1 MSTTRLSSNVKHSTR
16 PRRSLGAACRAIARG
31 QTPIAVARRLLA
43 EARNWTGASHGLVKL
58 EALAG
63 REIEASA
70 APEITWPA
78 GAHWKHLSTPKP
90 LAPIDPNVLEE
101 TEISFG
107 LSCAGQGQTNGS
119 HPTIVSAA
127 LEASGRRIGVVA
139 VERATGQAP
148 DEAMMEALEVLEVL
162 AASGAQ
168 AIAFRRLGQ
177 RLEAEKRVRAT
188 AEETLRETHNAMIK
202 HQQVGRMG
210 DFRYNTRTGESFG
223 SLECYKLFGF
233 DPTLA
238 EIDFGEWTSKIV
250 PEDRQRIIDTLADC
264 ASRGAPIKFQYRI
277 ELDGEIKYIE
287 CEGALDADHVGDPTY
302 YGVLTDVTDRR
313 RYEERLNA
321 ARQELATALRLASL
335 GELAA
340 SIIHEVSQPITAM
353 RIWAASSLRWLDVPG
368 GDNEVREALKRVS
381 EETVRAASVIGGLR
395 ALARSAVTQLA
406 EIDVIEAVR
415 DALTLVQGRA
425 ERERVAVFASFDH
438 ASIRVRA
445 DRVQIQQVVV
455 NLANNAL
462 DAMSQNGEHVRQLHI
477 SCFKPEAAYFG
488 MSFADTGPGFAV
500 DNPQQLFAP
509 LYSTK
514 AEGMG
519 LGLAICRKIL
529 LAHRGEISAR
539 ANEPRGA
546 IFEFKIPLMDES
558 SLRTHG
564 SAAGGKGEPTDEP
577 LAARGAS
584 SPVGLSAWLMPSDDH
599 SPST

>member
-1 MSTTRLSSNVKHSTR
+1 V
-16 PRRSLGAACRAIARG
+16 
-31 QTPIAVARRLLA
+31 IAVARRLLA
-43 EARNWTGASHGLVKL
+43 EAREWTGASHGLVRI
-58 EALAG
+58 EALTG
-63 REIEASA
+63 TEIETSV

-90 LAPIDPNVLEE
+90 LVPIDPNLLEE

-107 LSCAGQGQTNGS
+107 PSSAGLGQAHGS
-119 HPTIVSAA
+119 DPAIVSAA
-127 LEASGRRIGVVA
+127 LEVWGRRIGIVA
-139 VERATGQAP
+139 VELATGQAA
-148 DEAMMEALEVLEVL
+148 DKTMTEALEVL

-168 AIAFRRLGQ
+168 AIAYRRLGQ
-177 RLEAEKRVRAT
+177 RLEAEQRVRAM

-210 DFRYNTRTGESFG
+210 DFRYNTLTRESFG
-223 SLECYKLFGF
+223 SLQCYKLFGF

-250 PEDRQRIIDTLADC
+250 PQDRQRIMDTLADC
-264 ASRGAPIKFQYRI
+264 VSRGAPLKFEYRI
-277 ELDGEIKYIE
+277 ELDGETRYIE

-313 RYEERLNA
+313 RNEERLNS
-321 ARQELATALRLASL
+321 ARQELATASRLASL

-340 SIIHEVSQPITAM
+340 SIIHEVSQPITAI
-353 RIWAASSLRWLDVPG
+353 RIWIASSLRWLDVPG
-368 GDNEVREALKRVS
+368 GDQEVREGLRRVS
-381 EETVRAASVIGGLR
+381 EEIVRAASVVGGLR

-406 EIDVIEAVR
+406 EIDIIEAVHE
-415 DALTLVQGRA
+415 ALTLVQGRA
-425 ERERVAVFASFDH
+425 ERERVSVFASFDH
-438 ASIRVRA
+438 GSIRVRA

-462 DAMSQNGEHVRQLHI
+462 DAMSQNGEHARQLHI
-477 SCFKPEAAYFG
+477 SCFKQDAAYFC
-488 MSFADTGPGFAV
+488 MSFADTGSGFV
-500 DNPQQLFAP
+500 IDNPQQLFAP

-519 LGLAICRKIL
+519 LGLSICHKIL

-546 IFEFKIPLMDES
+546 IFEFKIPLLDES
-558 SLRTHG
+558 SSRARDT
-564 SAAGGKGEPTDEP
+564 AAGGKGGSTDEP
-577 LAARGAS
+577 SAARGAS
-584 SPVGLSAWLMPSDDH
+584 APSSFTAWLTPSDDH
-599 SPST
+599 STST

>member
-1 MSTTRLSSNVKHSTR
+1 V
-16 PRRSLGAACRAIARG
+16 
-31 QTPIAVARRLLA
+31 IAVAHRLLA
-43 EARNWTGASHGLVKL
+43 EAREWTGASHGLVRI
-58 EALAG
+58 EALTG
-63 REIEASA
+63 TEIETSV

-90 LAPIDPNVLEE
+90 LVPIDANLLEE

-107 LSCAGQGQTNGS
+107 LSSAGQGQAHGS
-119 HPTIVSAA
+119 DPAIVSAA
-127 LEASGRRIGVVA
+127 LEVWGRRIGIVA
-139 VERATGQAP
+139 VELATGQAA
-148 DEAMMEALEVLEVL
+148 DKTMTEALEVL

-168 AIAFRRLGQ
+168 AIAYRRLGQ
-177 RLEAEKRVRAT
+177 RLEAEQRVRAM

-210 DFRYNTRTGESFG
+210 DFRYNTLTRESFG
-223 SLECYKLFGF
+223 SLQCYKLFGF

-250 PEDRQRIIDTLADC
+250 PQDRQRIIDTLADC
-264 ASRGAPIKFQYRI
+264 VSRGAPLKFEYRI

-321 ARQELATALRLASL
+321 ARQELASALRLASL

-340 SIIHEVSQPITAM
+340 SIIHEVSQPITAI
-353 RIWAASSLRWLDVPG
+353 RIWVASSLRWLDVPG
-368 GDNEVREALKRVS
+368 GDPEVREGLKRVS
-381 EETVRAASVIGGLR
+381 EEIVRAASVIGGLR

-406 EIDVIEAVR
+406 EVDIIETVR
-415 DALTLVQGRA
+415 DALTLIQGHA
-425 ERERVAVFASFDH
+425 ERERVSVFTSFDH
-438 ASIRVRA
+438 ASVRVRA

-462 DAMSQNGEHVRQLHI
+462 DAMSQNGDYVRQLHI
-477 SCFKPEAAYFG
+477 SCFKPDAAHFG

-558 SLRTHG
+558 SLHDHG
-564 SAAGGKGEPTDEP
+564 SAAGGKGGPPDEALP
-577 LAARGAS
+577 ARGAD
-584 SPVGLSAWLMPSDDH
+584 SPAGFTTWLMLSDDH

>member
-1 MSTTRLSSNVKHSTR
+1 MSALHLSVNLNHSSW
-16 PRRSLGAACRAIARG
+16 PRRSLGAGCRAIARG
-31 QTPIAVARRLLA
+31 QSPIAVGRRLLA
-43 EARNWTGASHGLVKL
+43 EARAWTGASHGLVKL
-58 EALAG
+58 DALAG

-70 APEITWPA
+70 PPPIAWPA
-78 GAHWKHLSTPKP
+78 GAHWNHLSTPKP
-90 LAPIDPNVLEE
+90 LTPIDPDLLEE

-107 LSCAGQGQTNGS
+107 HASAERG
-119 HPTIVSAA
+119 PVVSAT
-127 LEASGRRIGVVA
+127 LEASGRRIGAVTVELAAGQVA
-139 VERATGQAP
+139 DKAMVQA
-148 DEAMMEALEVLEVL
+148 LEVL

-168 AIAFRRLGQ
+168 AIAYRRLGQ

-210 DFRYNTRTGESFG
+210 DFRYNTRTRESFG

-264 ASRGAPIKFQYRI
+264 VSRGAPLKFDYRI

-287 CEGALDADHVGDPTY
+287 CEGALDVDHVGDPTY

-313 RYEERLNA
+313 RYEERLNT

-340 SIIHEVSQPITAM
+340 SIIHEVSQPITAI
-353 RIWAASSLRWLDVPG
+353 RIWTASSLRWLDVPG
-368 GDNEVREALKRVS
+368 GEDEVREGLKRVS
-381 EETVRAASVIGGLR
+381 EEIVRAASVIGGLR
-395 ALARSAVTQLA
+395 ALARSTVTQLA
-406 EIDVIEAVR
+406 EIDIIEAVR
-415 DALTLVQGRA
+415 DALTLIQGRA
-425 ERERVAVFASFDH
+425 ERERVAVFASFPSSASSASSASPDH

-445 DRVQIQQVVV
+445 DRVQIQQVMV

-477 SCFKPEAAYFG
+477 SCFAPDAAYFG

-546 IFEFKIPLMDES
+546 IFEFKIPLIGES
-558 SLRTHG
+558 SLRDCG
-564 SAAGGKGEPTDEP
+564 SPASGVGGESQTR
-577 LAARGAS
+577 AF
-584 SPVGLSAWLMPSDDH
+584 
-599 SPST
+599 